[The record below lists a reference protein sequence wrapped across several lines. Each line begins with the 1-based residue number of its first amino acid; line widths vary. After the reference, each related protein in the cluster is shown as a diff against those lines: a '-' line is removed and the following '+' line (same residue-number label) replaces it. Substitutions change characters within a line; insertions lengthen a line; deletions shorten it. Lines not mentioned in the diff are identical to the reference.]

1 MLNKDLSQRS
11 STKKTSDKIRYQYN
25 EHYFLTDP
33 DEFIHEF
40 WAADQEWQLLEK
52 PLTLDEF
59 ENLPFVRSVFFHY
72 NLEFNEKMQA
82 LLHTDNKGGAELK
95 INVPEDL
102 VEDIVFHY
110 QLRFAD
116 RERRNDVEYKG
127 IKIERFV
134 FHSMADNTA
143 LFSVHVPIPASYFLE
158 IFAYKINDSHKISED
173 PNCTMSPFRMK
184 CATKFK
190 IVCEELIGKMHPLP
204 NCATGEWGPNK
215 AKRHFNLIAK
225 SHYSGVVNVENSV
238 EIKFQMARP
247 LNFLC
252 KLRLNNIEDSLLEKF
267 ISNFSTDS
275 TYTIKVTPPQP
286 GQYGLDI
293 YARPDEAS
301 NTQPLAHACKYLLN
315 CSKVS
320 HPVELAHSEKT
331 TLNGIS
337 SLEKR
342 MKDSKGKLG
351 PTPAFDEFSLKVSSH
366 KDPLIEKVEKGGH
379 VLVEM
384 ICNNNSIQLIG
395 QLFCDPNE
403 EWNNKITLK
412 ESSKK
417 FKFNISLP
425 KEGIYRFTILAG
437 KKDQPANKAV
447 PVYVYNIIYSN
458 DKKKSR

>member
-1 MLNKDLSQRS
+1 
-11 STKKTSDKIRYQYN
+11 
-25 EHYFLTDP
+25 
-33 DEFIHEF
+33 
-40 WAADQEWQLLEK
+40 
-52 PLTLDEF
+52 
-59 ENLPFVRSVFFHY
+59 
-72 NLEFNEKMQA
+72 MQA
-82 LLHTDNKGGAELK
+82 IINTDNKGGIELK

-116 RERRNDVEYKG
+116 RERRNDIEYKS

-134 FHSMADNTA
+134 FHSMTENTA
-143 LFSVHVPIPASYFLE
+143 LFSVHVPIPANYFLE

-173 PNCTMSPFRMK
+173 PNSTMSPFRMK

-215 AKRHFNLIAK
+215 AKRHFNLTAK
-225 SHYSGVVNVENSV
+225 SHHSGVVNVENDV
-238 EIKFQMARP
+238 EIKFQMSRP

-252 KLRLNNIEDSLLEKF
+252 KLRLNNVEDTLLEKF
-267 ISNFSTDS
+267 VANSSTDS
-275 TYTIKVTPPQP
+275 TLTLRVSPPQP

-301 NTQPLAHACKYLLN
+301 NNQPLAHACKYLLN
-315 CSKVS
+315 CSKVNN
-320 HPVELAHSEKT
+320 PIELLPSEKT
-331 TLNGIS
+331 SINGVS
-337 SLEKR
+337 SLEKKVKESR
-342 MKDSKGKLG
+342 GKLG
-351 PTPAFDEFSLKVSSH
+351 PTPAFDEFSVKVSSH

-379 VLVEM
+379 VTVEM
-384 ICNNNSIQLIG
+384 ICNNTSVQLIG

-417 FKFNISLP
+417 FKFSLALP
-425 KEGIYRFTILAG
+425 KEGLYRFTILAG

-447 PVYVYNIIYSN
+447 PVYIYNVFYIP